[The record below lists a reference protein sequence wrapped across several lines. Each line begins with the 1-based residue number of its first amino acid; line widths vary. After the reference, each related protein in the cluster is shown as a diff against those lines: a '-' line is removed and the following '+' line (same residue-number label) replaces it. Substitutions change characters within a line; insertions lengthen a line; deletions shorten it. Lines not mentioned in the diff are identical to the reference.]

1 MKKNDLIHFLILA
14 AMRLIE
20 VRQANKKMSY
30 NEIATTSAF

>member
-14 AMRLIE
+14 AMRLLE
-20 VRQANKKMSY
+20 GSQANKKMSY